1 MLTAEA
7 AAQVT
12 SYKVELTLTQHE
24 KILLLVALR
33 DKVDERLKTASI
45 FKPSDSAKPYF
56 EDAGRLQAI
65 ANAISL
71 TTAD

>member
-7 AAQVT
+7 ATQVAT
-12 SYKVELTLTQHE
+12 YKVELTLTQHE

-33 DKVDERLKTASI
+33 DKVDERLKTAEV
-45 FKPSDSAKPYF
+45 FMPSDSATPYF
-56 EDAGRLQAI
+56 ADAGRLQAI

-71 TTAD
+71 TTAS

>member
-7 AAQVT
+7 ATQVA

-33 DKVDERLKTASI
+33 DKVEERLKTAAV
-45 FKPSDSAKPYF
+45 FKPSASADPYF
-56 EDAGRLQAI
+56 SDAGKLQAI

>member
-7 AAQVT
+7 ATQVA

-33 DKVDERLKTASI
+33 DNVDERLKTAEV
-45 FKPSDSAKPYF
+45 FKRSESAKSYF

-71 TTAD
+71 TTAS

>member
-7 AAQVT
+7 ATQVA

-33 DKVDERLKTASI
+33 DKVDERLKTAAV
-45 FKPSDSAKPYF
+45 FKRSASADTYF
-56 EDAGRLQAI
+56 NDAGRLQAI

-71 TTAD
+71 TTAS